1 MKTAT
6 VDTLSTTG
14 ALLNQE
20 RLTYGYDA
28 TGIRVSALD
37 QVDSNGDGTW
47 DQQIQTEYLNDP
59 RNFTGYSQVLHE
71 THTDV
76 TTGRVT
82 KVIDYTIGLDGI
94 AQNLTTYANG
104 QLLSRVTD
112 IFGHDGHGSVRALT
126 DITAA
131 IAQLYM
137 YDAYGK
143 MLAIFDGA
151 GQLIS
156 TNAANAL
163 TTLLYSGQQFD
174 SDIGMQYLRARY
186 YDPAAG
192 RFHQLDPFFGDI
204 QNPESFHKYAY
215 VLNNPID
222 LTDPSGRIP
231 KTPALGRAVH
241 TFIIADYLA
250 HPIPG
255 LLRFGD
261 VKVATIAN
269 ALNPALGLPG
279 LAPNGDEPDLVEV
292 TPVPGAG
299 IVAELKPVNLTII
312 TWADLVLP
320 AWQWGLGVTAYP
332 GLRPWPGFTNPAVPP
347 GYTLWTINNGVPG
360 AIIYDFFN
368 IPQPN
373 PWPILDPLNVILNIS
388 FMTAAAY
395 MVYQMHLA
403 FTIAK
408 PVQVLA
414 KIPQAVGVNQEL
426 EKDTADAIMIDTL

>member
-1 MKTAT
+1 
-6 VDTLSTTG
+6 
-14 ALLNQE
+14 
-20 RLTYGYDA
+20 
-28 TGIRVSALD
+28 
-37 QVDSNGDGTW
+37 
-47 DQQIQTEYLNDP
+47 
-59 RNFTGYSQVLHE
+59 
-71 THTDV
+71 
-76 TTGRVT
+76 
-82 KVIDYTIGLDGI
+82 
-94 AQNLTTYANG
+94 
-104 QLLSRVTD
+104 
-112 IFGHDGHGSVRALT
+112 
-126 DITAA
+126 
-131 IAQLYM
+131 
-137 YDAYGK
+137 
-143 MLAIFDGA
+143 
-151 GQLIS
+151 
-156 TNAANAL
+156 
-163 TTLLYSGQQFD
+163 
-174 SDIGMQYLRARY
+174 
-186 YDPAAG
+186 
-192 RFHQLDPFFGDI
+192 
-204 QNPESFHKYAY
+204 
-215 VLNNPID
+215 
-222 LTDPSGRIP
+222 
-231 KTPALGRAVH
+231 
-241 TFIIADYLA
+241 
-250 HPIPG
+250 
-255 LLRFGD
+255 
-261 VKVATIAN
+261 
-269 ALNPALGLPG
+269 

-312 TWADLVLP
+312 TWADLVTMSPANLALVAAAEAWAVADATGYVADLNRVLP